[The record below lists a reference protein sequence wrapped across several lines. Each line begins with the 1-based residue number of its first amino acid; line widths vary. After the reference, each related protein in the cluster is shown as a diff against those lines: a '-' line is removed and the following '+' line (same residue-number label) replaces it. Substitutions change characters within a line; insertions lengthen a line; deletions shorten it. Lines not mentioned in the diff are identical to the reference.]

1 LTLALVVL
9 LKCAQLAVVGLEV
22 FRSVAV
28 PIAIAIA
35 IAFVIVIV
43 VVLVGLCTRPS

>member
-1 LTLALVVL
+1 VVL
-9 LKCAQLAVVGLEV
+9 LKFAQLAVVGLEV

-35 IAFVIVIV
+35 FVIVIV